1 MQRSV
6 SSFFLFPFFKHLILG
21 VFSGYF
27 LELYEKYKFPID
39 FCQQYFSWVV
49 LLFFRFGEEESPT
62 FKLADRYNM
71 KFPDFT

>member
-1 MQRSV
+1 MKSTNM
-6 SSFFLFPFFKHLILG
+6 
-21 VFSGYF
+21 
-27 LELYEKYKFPID
+27 EKLFPID

-71 KFPDFT
+71 KFPDFTLNDNT

>member
-1 MQRSV
+1 MKST
-6 SSFFLFPFFKHLILG
+6 KI
-21 VFSGYF
+21 
-27 LELYEKYKFPID
+27 EKLFPID

-49 LLFFRFGEEESPT
+49 LLFFRFGEEESQT